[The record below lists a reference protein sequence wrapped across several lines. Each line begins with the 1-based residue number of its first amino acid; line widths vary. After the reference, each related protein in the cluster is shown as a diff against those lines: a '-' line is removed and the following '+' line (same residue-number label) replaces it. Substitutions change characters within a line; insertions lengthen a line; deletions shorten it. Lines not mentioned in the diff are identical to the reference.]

1 MIVQLEL
8 PDPKFKVGDVVQ
20 IDNEHNDRHIYF
32 RVEDFIFSGTWGYSA
47 TNGITVGE
55 ELNVGSRT
63 TDISPYSHVY
73 TGICE
78 PDSWKDCLE
87 LIPLEGFMLFD
98 YAELE
103 LKGKLKEAA

>member
-20 IDNEHNDRHIYF
+20 IDNEHNDKHIYF
-32 RVEDFIFSGTWGYSA
+32 RVTDFMFSGFWEYSA
-47 TNGITVGE
+47 TKGAKVE
-55 ELNVGSRT
+55 EERKVGSCT
-63 TDISPYSHVY
+63 TDISEYAHVY
-73 TGICE
+73 EGTCE
-78 PDSWKDCLE
+78 LDSWKDCLE
-87 LIPLEGFMLFD
+87 PIPLEGFMVFD